1 MTELEQQIQGFLGL
15 LKEISLLEETDA
27 LLGWDALTGMPED
40 SSEHRSEV
48 TSYIAGL
55 AFEKSVSKSMA
66 DYLTYLSQH
75 QEDLNS
81 DLKKMVEIVQKNYDL
96 NHKIPQAEYQEFIKV
111 ISQADSSWRKARDA
125 QDFTIFEPSLAKII
139 AFKKKFIEYWHKD
152 EKTPYDV
159 LLNQYEPGMTVEI
172 LDAVFTELREGIQEI
187 VKKINE
193 KGTTPTTDFLSRY
206 ISIEN
211 QRAFSIKVIEKMGYR
226 FTAGRLDDTT
236 HPFMESMNRND
247 ARITTRWDEHNF
259 KMAVFGIIHEA
270 GHGIYEQNIAER
282 FDYTPLRGGVSMG
295 IHESQSLFYEI
306 VMGSDKNFWQDN
318 YELLQS
324 YSEGKLDDIDFETF
338 YKGLHKTAPS
348 LIRIEADTLT
358 YPLHIIIRY
367 EIEKLIFN
375 EGVSVSDLP
384 QIWNEK
390 YQEYLGITPEND
402 TVGILQD
409 VHWSGGSFG
418 YFPSYALGFMYAAQL
433 QHSMAQEIDL
443 AAIYKTGNYEPIRQ
457 WLTDNIHQYGSLKE
471 PNELIKNATG
481 EPLNPRYLLALQGK
495 IYQEVYHY

>member
-236 HPFMESMNRND
+236 HPFM
-247 ARITTRWDEHNF
+247 
-259 KMAVFGIIHEA
+259 
-270 GHGIYEQNIAER
+270 
-282 FDYTPLRGGVSMG
+282 
-295 IHESQSLFYEI
+295 
-306 VMGSDKNFWQDN
+306 
-318 YELLQS
+318 
-324 YSEGKLDDIDFETF
+324 
-338 YKGLHKTAPS
+338 
-348 LIRIEADTLT
+348 
-358 YPLHIIIRY
+358 
-367 EIEKLIFN
+367 
-375 EGVSVSDLP
+375 
-384 QIWNEK
+384 
-390 YQEYLGITPEND
+390 
-402 TVGILQD
+402 
-409 VHWSGGSFG
+409 
-418 YFPSYALGFMYAAQL
+418 
-433 QHSMAQEIDL
+433 
-443 AAIYKTGNYEPIRQ
+443 
-457 WLTDNIHQYGSLKE
+457 
-471 PNELIKNATG
+471 
-481 EPLNPRYLLALQGK
+481 
-495 IYQEVYHY
+495 